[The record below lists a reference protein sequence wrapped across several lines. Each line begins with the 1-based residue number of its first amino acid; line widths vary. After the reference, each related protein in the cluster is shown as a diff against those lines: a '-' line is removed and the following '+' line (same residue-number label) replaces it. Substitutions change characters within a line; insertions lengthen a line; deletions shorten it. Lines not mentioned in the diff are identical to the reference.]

1 MVVSLAYSGC
11 TPLPLRKTHF
21 GYTRQIVNLD
31 SAKTRRPEIMPP
43 KPTVSLDIISLAASS
58 CGYYRSQIE
67 QRAAHECAVHL
78 ATQNRARTTSTTP
91 SSAVCSARCARAGA
105 SLQTATAD
113 SEGCTDQA
121 PSRDQGHP
129 GGAHGRSND
138 SIASPCHGMRC
149 PPVSPLFASWAWL
162 LHTRCSL
169 EAIDITVYERN
180 P

>member
-1 MVVSLAYSGC
+1 MVWKPKSCG
-11 TPLPLRKTHF
+11 T
-21 GYTRQIVNLD
+21 
-31 SAKTRRPEIMPP
+31 KTRRHGLQNVAPP

-78 ATQNRARTTSTTP
+78 ATQNRARTTSTPP

-121 PSRDQGHP
+121 PARDQGHP

-138 SIASPCHGMRC
+138 SIASPFHGMRC

-169 EAIDITVYERN
+169 EAIDMTVYERN